1 MKRIVVAVLA
11 LVPITLAAQQAAK
24 PAPVA
29 VQPVASHAPAATV
42 MTAVEQTAL
51 VKQYCVGC
59 HNDRNKDRTSG
70 LSFQSFDAANITD
83 HADTVERMI
92 RRLRSGMMP
101 PVGAKR
107 PDQATI
113 NTLVNAFETKLDRA
127 AALNPNP

>member
-1 MKRIVVAVLA
+1 MKRLAAAVLFFVPVA
-11 LVPITLAAQQAAK
+11 LTAQQVGTTAV
-24 PAPVA
+24 APVTPA
-29 VQPVASHAPAATV
+29 VSHATTAAT
-42 MTAVEQTAL
+42 MTVADQNAL

-70 LSFQSFDAANITD
+70 LSFQSFDATNVVK

-107 PDQATI
+107 PDQAS
-113 NTLVNAFETKLDRA
+113 
-127 AALNPNP
+127 